1 MEPTAFEERTSEM
14 ATAARTVVPIAEER
28 VGRAAVIGG
37 LIGIVV
43 VTLAVWVL
51 GVVSGLEALPALGLG
66 MFVGSWGGFGFGAML
81 AASVAGNNV
90 E

>member
-1 MEPTAFEERTSEM
+1 MVPG
-14 ATAARTVVPIAEER
+14 ARTAVPIAEER

-37 LIGIVV
+37 LIGVVV

-51 GVVSGLEALPALGLG
+51 GVVSGLEALPAFGLG
-66 MFVGSWGGFGFGAML
+66 VFVGSWGGLGFGAML
-81 AASVAGNNV
+81 AASVAVGNA